1 VRALTVLG
9 WVEARDLGKTLIH
22 EHLLFD
28 FSAFLPLQQDAA
40 QAELVQRP
48 VAIELLGA
56 LRFDAFSLADNV
68 KHGDIELTIEELG
81 DFTSLGGR
89 TVVDPTNSSL
99 GRDPLALQQIARATG
114 LNIVMGSGYYT
125 EFALGEDFKRR
136 SIESL
141 TEELVRDVTEG
152 VDDTS
157 VRAGLIGEIGTSSPI
172 TPNEFVSLRA
182 AARAQAATGAPL
194 MIHLDGWGREGHRV
208 LDIVAE
214 EGGALHQTIL
224 CHMNP
229 SCNDFDYQQSLA
241 ARGAYIEYDMM
252 GMTAFYPP
260 NKVCPD
266 DLSALQGIAALI
278 EAGYGERV
286 LMSQDVFLKMMFRRY
301 GGLGY
306 THVFE
311 NLPPLYREVGIN
323 DTDLTTIF
331 VENPCRVVAF
341 EGV

>member
-1 VRALTVLG
+1 MRAVTVLG
-9 WVEARDLGKTLIH
+9 PVEAEHLGKTLIH

-28 FSAFLPLQQDAA
+28 FSAFLPLQQDVV
-40 QAELVQRP
+40 QARLVQKP
-48 VAIELLGA
+48 LTIEWLGA
-56 LRFDAFSLADNV
+56 LRFDPFLLADNV
-68 KHGDIELTIEELG
+68 RHVDIELTIEELG
-81 DFTSLGGR
+81 SFGLLGGK
-89 TVVDPTNSSL
+89 TVVDPTNASL
-99 GRDPLALQQIARATG
+99 GRDPLALQRIARATG

-125 EFALGEDFKRR
+125 EISLGRDFESR
-136 SIESL
+136 SIESV
-141 TEELVRDVTEG
+141 TAELVRDVTEG
-152 VDDTS
+152 VDGTS
-157 VRAGLIGEIGTSSPI
+157 VRAGLIGEIGTSAPI
-172 TPNEFVSLRA
+172 TPNELVSLRA

-194 MIHLDGWGREGHRV
+194 MIHLDGWGREGHRI

-214 EGGALHQTIL
+214 EGGALDRTIL

-229 SCNDFDYQQSLA
+229 SCADLEYQQDLA

-266 DLSALQGIAALI
+266 DLSALQGIASLI
-278 EAGYGERV
+278 EAGFGERV
-286 LMSQDVFLKMMFRRY
+286 LMSQDVFLKMMFRRF

-311 NLPPLYREVGIN
+311 NLPPLYREVGIR
-323 DTDLTTIF
+323 DTDLTTMF
-331 VENPCRVVAF
+331 VENPRRVLVF